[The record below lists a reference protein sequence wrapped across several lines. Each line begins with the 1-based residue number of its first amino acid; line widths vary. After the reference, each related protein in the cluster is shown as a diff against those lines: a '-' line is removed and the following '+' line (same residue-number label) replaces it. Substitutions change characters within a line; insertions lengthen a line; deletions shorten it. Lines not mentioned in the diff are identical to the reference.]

1 MKKYVFAVL
10 IPFFAF
16 AYDFKDLAGGIN
28 PSSDSSFINLK
39 KTYIQTDSKN
49 HYLRKEAASALEKM
63 SVAFDSY
70 IKELN
75 AERLSNNQPR
85 VSIKI
90 TVISSTRTFD
100 DQSRIWNSK
109 WNGSYS
115 KEKNLFRRGINI
127 LDFSSMPGT
136 SRHHWGTDFDI
147 NFLNNSFFESGD
159 GKILYVWLFV
169 NAARFGF
176 AQPYTSGRN
185 GGYQEEKWH
194 WSYLPLSKKMLKDW
208 NEKYSSKKNFF
219 ILKKFSGSELFIDK
233 AEEYVNTISP
243 VCL

>member
-1 MKKYVFAVL
+1 MKKLIPAFL
-10 IPFFAF
+10 IPFFIF
-16 AYDFKDLAGGIN
+16 AYELKDVTGGIN

-39 KTYIQTDSKN
+39 KTFIRTDSKN
-49 HYLRKEAASALEKM
+49 HFLRKEAASALEKM
-63 SVAFDSY
+63 SASFDSY

-75 AERLSNNQPR
+75 AERAKNNQPG
-85 VSIKI
+85 VAVKI

-100 DQSRIWNSK
+100 DQARIWNSK

-115 KEKNLFRRGINI
+115 KERNLYKRGINI

-147 NFLNNSFFESGD
+147 NSLNNSFFESGE
-159 GKILYVWLFV
+159 GQILYMWLVV

-176 AQPYTSGRN
+176 AQPFTSGRS

-194 WSYLPLSKKMLKDW
+194 WSYLPLSKKFLTEWNARYAEKKDF
-208 NEKYSSKKNFF
+208 Y
-219 ILKKFSGSELFIDK
+219 ILKKFSGSDLFIDK

>member
-1 MKKYVFAVL
+1 MKKLIFVL
-10 IPFFAF
+10 MIPFFAF
-16 AYDFKDLAGGIN
+16 AYELKDLAGGIN

-39 KTYIQTDSKN
+39 KTFIRTDSKT
-49 HYLRKEAASALEKM
+49 HYLRKEAAYALEKM
-63 SVAFDSY
+63 SAAFDSY

-75 AERLSNNQPR
+75 SERAKNNQKE

-100 DQSRIWNSK
+100 DQARIWNSK
-109 WNGSYS
+109 WNGAYS
-115 KEKNLFRRGINI
+115 KEKNLYKRGINI

-147 NFLNNSFFESGD
+147 NSLNNSFFENGD
-159 GKILYVWLFV
+159 GQILYTWLVV

-176 AQPYTSGRN
+176 AQPYTSGRT

-194 WSYLPLSKKMLKDW
+194 WSYLPLSKKFLNEW
-208 NEKYSSKKNFF
+208 NNKYSSKKDFY